1 VVGTAR
7 VGTSAYKSVG
17 LEAAAAALVAAVVA
31 ALPVDAGAR
40 GVLAVLAAVS
50 DVDTAADREALRGA
64 FERALGD
71 AGVRA
76 GRLDVSNDSVAA
88 LASGTGG
95 LARGIACIAGTG
107 SVCLGLDGLGGEAR
121 TGGWGPPFGDGG
133 SGYWIAFRAI
143 SRALEL
149 HDAGR
154 RDSRLIEEL
163 LTQSGCATLPELLFG
178 HVGAGSDS
186 ENAAVYRGRV
196 AALARAVDRAA
207 TDGDPD
213 AREVF
218 AAAGRELA
226 KLVTMAAGRLRL
238 GAEPFDLVRV
248 GGVWGSRIA
257 ELHDAFAEG
266 LADLPGARLTAPSI
280 EPAVGA
286 ALLARELSRTGQAC
300 PGGLIE

>member
-1 VVGTAR
+1 
-7 VGTSAYKSVG
+7 
-17 LEAAAAALVAAVVA
+17 
-31 ALPVDAGAR
+31 
-40 GVLAVLAAVS
+40 VS
-50 DVDTAADREALRGA
+50 DVDTAADRDALRGA
-64 FERALGD
+64 FAEALERA
-71 AGVRA
+71 GVPVA
-76 GRLDVSNDSVAA
+76 RLDVSNDSVAA

-149 HDAGR
+149 HDSGR
-154 RDSRLIEEL
+154 GQSRLIGEL
-163 LTQSGCATLPELLFG
+163 LGQAGCATLPELLFG

-186 ENAAVYRGRV
+186 ENAAVYRERV

-207 TDGDPD
+207 VAGDDD
-213 AREVF
+213 ARAVF

-226 KLVTMAAGRLRL
+226 QLVTMAAGRLRL

-248 GGVWGSRIA
+248 GGVWSTKVA
-257 ELHDAFAEG
+257 ELHRAFAAG
-266 LADLPGARLTAPSI
+266 LAELSGARLTEPSV

-286 ALLARELSRTGQAC
+286 ALLARELARSGQAC
-300 PGGLIE
+300 PGGLIA